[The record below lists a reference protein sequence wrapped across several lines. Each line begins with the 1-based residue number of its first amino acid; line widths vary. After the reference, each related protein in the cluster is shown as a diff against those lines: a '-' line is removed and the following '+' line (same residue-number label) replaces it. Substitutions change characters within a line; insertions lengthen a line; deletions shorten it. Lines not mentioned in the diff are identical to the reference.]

1 MCGIVAI
8 FDTRGRREIDRRL
21 LQAMNDAVA
30 HRGPD
35 GEGFH
40 HGPGIGLGQRRLAI
54 IDLVGGKQPMYN
66 EDGSV
71 GVVFNGEIY
80 NYQSVRD
87 ELLRLGHS
95 FKTNSDT
102 ETIVHGWEQWG
113 PAVVDRL
120 NGMFAIALWDANRE
134 TLFLARDRLGKKP
147 LYWTVLDDGLMLIG
161 SELKTILVH
170 PRASR
175 RIDPAAVEDYFAYG
189 YVPDPKTI
197 YSGIHKLPPAH
208 RMTWRRGAPRP
219 ASEPYWNVSFADVGK
234 ADEATLAEE
243 LIAQLREA
251 TRLRLIADVPL
262 GAFLSGGVDSSGIV
276 AMMAGLSSDPVR
288 TFSIG
293 FREKAYDESAYAR
306 QVAERY
312 HTRHTERIV
321 DPEAFDLIDRLAGMF
336 DEPFADSSALPT
348 YRVSA
353 MAREQVTVAL
363 SGDAGDEL
371 FAGYRR
377 YRWHAAEERV
387 RALLPQAVRGPLFGA
402 LGALYPKLDWLP
414 RPLRAKNT
422 LQELALD
429 SIAGFFLSVSV
440 VDDAL
445 RRRLFSS
452 RLKHDLGGYHAVSVL
467 AEHMNAADTEDPL
480 ARVQYADIKT
490 WLPGRMLVKVDRASM
505 AASLETRAPLLDY
518 NLVEWAARLPAAMK
532 LRNGTGKVVLKKALE
547 PYVPPDLLYRPKQGF
562 SIPLAGWFRGPLRA
576 RLEAAVT
583 GPAMADSGLF
593 DIAEVKTLLGEHQS
607 GLRDHA
613 PVLWSLMMFGDFL
626 AKVHAGQPQ
635 PVSAGMAAAG

>member
-40 HGPGIGLGQRRLAI
+40 IGPGIGLGQRRLAI
-54 IDLVGGKQPMYN
+54 IDLSGGRQPMYN
-66 EDGSV
+66 EDGTV
-71 GVVFNGEIY
+71 GAVFNGEIY
-80 NYQSVRD
+80 NFQTVRA
-87 ELLRLGHS
+87 ELEQHGHA

-102 ETIVHGWEQWG
+102 EVIVHGWEQWG
-113 PAVVDRL
+113 AAVVDRL

-147 LYWTVLDDGLMLIG
+147 LYWTVLEDGLMLIA
-161 SELKTILVH
+161 SELKSILLH
-170 PRASR
+170 GGASR
-175 RIDPAAVEDYFAYG
+175 RIDPTAVEEYFAYG

-197 YSGIHKLPPAH
+197 YAGIHKLPPAH
-208 RMTWRRGAPRP
+208 RMAWRRGAPQPR
-219 ASEPYWNVSFADVGK
+219 SEAYWDVSFARTTTTT
-234 ADEATLAEE
+234 DERALTEE
-243 LIAQLREA
+243 LIDRLREA
-251 TRLRLIADVPL
+251 TRLRLISDVPL

-276 AMMAGLSSDPVR
+276 AMMAGLSPEPVR

-312 HTRHTERIV
+312 RTKHTERVV
-321 DPEAFDLIDRLAGMF
+321 DPEAFDLIDRIVHMF

-353 MAREQVTVAL
+353 LAREQVTVAL

-387 RALLPQAVRGPLFGA
+387 RAMLPQAVRGPLFGA

-414 RPLRAKNT
+414 RPLRAKTT

-440 VDDAL
+440 VHDGL
-445 RRRLFSS
+445 RRRLFSE
-452 RLKHDLGGYHAVSVL
+452 RMKRDLAGYHAIEVL
-467 AEHMNAADTEDPL
+467 AHHMNAADTEDPL
-480 ARVQYADIKT
+480 ARVQYADLKT
-490 WLPGRMLVKVDRASM
+490 WLPGDILVKVDRASM
-505 AASLETRAPLLDY
+505 AASLESRAPLLDY
-518 NLVEWAARLPAAMK
+518 NFVEWAATLPAAMK
-532 LRNGTGKVVLKKALE
+532 LKNGNGKHLLKKALE
-547 PYVPPDLLYRPKQGF
+547 PYVPQDLLYRPKQGF
-562 SIPLAGWFRGPLRA
+562 SIPLPVWFRGPLRS
-576 RLEAAVT
+576 RLEAAVL
-583 GPAMADSGLF
+583 GQPMADSGLF
-593 DIAEVKTLLGEHQS
+593 DMTQLKSLLAEHQS

-613 PVLWSLMMFGDFL
+613 PTLWSLMMFGDFL
-626 AKVHAGQPQ
+626 SKVHAGE
-635 PVSAGMAAAG
+635 SAADTRLAAAV